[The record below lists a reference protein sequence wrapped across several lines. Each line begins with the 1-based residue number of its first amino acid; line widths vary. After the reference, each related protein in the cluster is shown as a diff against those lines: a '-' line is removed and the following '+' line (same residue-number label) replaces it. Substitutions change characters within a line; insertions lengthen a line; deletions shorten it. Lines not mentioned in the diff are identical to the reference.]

1 MLRGILQG
9 IKSFFVG
16 SAAKP
21 PPLELVFP
29 AVEHWFESEEGQ
41 ALLCAEQY
49 LIKRSLNGCFG
60 YHILQMSVTRQRSL
74 CHTAR
79 VQHKFCVY
87 PVAGN
92 KQGQRVDV
100 VADIQQLPLASGSV
114 DAVLLHHSHEF
125 AANPQQ
131 LLREVERVM
140 VNGGHLIVVGFNP
153 YSLMGLQSV
162 LTRYLPRSIW
172 HNKTFSHSRMED
184 WLSLL
189 GFQVTQRQF
198 GYHRFAGS
206 RKKSRSNFWRFIN
219 RCVVSA
225 TKKLPLG
232 SFYCITSVKQEAA
245 MTPDSSRWRT
255 AASGFTTLRPKANI
269 RQGKVIPF
277 KKIE

>member
-1 MLRGILQG
+1 MLRSMLSACQYILG
-9 IKSFFVG
+9 AKS
-16 SAAKP
+16 SKAP
-21 PPLELVFP
+21 PMELVFP

-49 LIKRSLNGCFG
+49 LIKRSLNTCFG

-74 CHTAR
+74 CSTAR

-92 KQGQRVDV
+92 KLGQRVDV
-100 VADIQQLPLASGSV
+100 VSDIQQLPFASGSV
-114 DAVLLHHSHEF
+114 DAVVLHHSHEF
-125 AANPQQ
+125 AAKPQQ

-153 YSLMGLQSV
+153 YSLMGLQSA
-162 LTRYLPRSIW
+162 LSRYFPRSIW
-172 HNKTFSHSRMED
+172 HNKTFSHYRMED

-198 GYHRFAGS
+198 GYHRFAGN
-206 RKKSRSNFWRFIN
+206 RKKSRSKFWRFIN
-219 RCVVSA
+219 RCLIVA

-245 MTPDSSRWRT
+245 MTPDHSRWRT
-255 AASGFTTLRPKANI
+255 ASTGFTSLRPKANI

-277 KKIE
+277 KKT